1 MDWTK
6 YPLEKLFS
14 FAAGIIPCSV
24 VLLIFGR
31 LQWFFALGFL
41 GYRTKVSLVVLV
53 AFVIGFTA
61 TTFLNAILGAVGG
74 AIGAVRYKPP
84 HSYDIAPWRD
94 PRWRDLIKKRVGA
107 GCPNDTRPLSP
118 TIVDLRTKLAA
129 NLPQARQQDAITALH
144 LERLAAESDDLN
156 WAVWYDH
163 YHKIILEPSRDV
175 TWYVH
180 TGLAFSLETAALIV
194 LFSAAVVPNVRH
206 WWCILPSCMWAFLFV
221 LEQVFT
227 AKKALDKWST
237 LNDQVKYLSANPQ
250 GPEAH
255 AS

>member
-14 FAAGIIPCSV
+14 FVAGIIPGAV
-24 VLLIFGR
+24 VLLIFGG
-31 LQWFFALGFL
+31 LQRFFALGFL
-41 GYRTKVSLVVLV
+41 GYRTKVSLIILA

-61 TTFLNAILGAVGG
+61 TTFLNAILGGVGG
-74 AIGAVRYKPP
+74 AIGSVTYKPP

-94 PRWRDLIKKRVGA
+94 PRWRELIKKRVGA

-118 TIVDLRTKLAA
+118 MIVDLRTKIAA
-129 NLPQARQQDAITALH
+129 NLPQAQEEEAMVALH

-175 TWYVH
+175 VWHVH

-194 LFSAAVVPNVRH
+194 LLSASVVPSVRH
-206 WWCILPSCMWAFLFV
+206 WWFILPSCMWVFLFI
-221 LEQVFT
+221 LDQVF
-227 AKKALDKWST
+227 AVKKVSDKWST
-237 LNDQVKYLSANPQ
+237 LNDQVKYLSTLPRGEETSAV
-250 GPEAH
+250 
-255 AS
+255 